1 MKKLVLALVCLVSVA
16 FFASCNREVG
26 DPTIQ
31 VYTEEGCVV
40 DGANVDIN
48 TPVLFG
54 FKVASDAISGKELKS
69 LVISVDGDQRVSVDL
84 TGMTSYTFIDT
95 ITYGLDRDGILLG
108 QSTISAILT
117 DGNNRTATAN
127 ITLNVYNP
135 AQPLVTKDFEWNRHG
150 GAAATGLAEFGLEW
164 TSNAK
169 EIYAGI
175 KPVEGAMLCSFNSD
189 VWETTTN
196 EAEKAALFSEAVK
209 YCPY

>member
-16 FFASCNREVG
+16 FFASCKNEVG

-40 DGANVDIN
+40 DGANVDID
-48 TPVLFG
+48 TPIPYG

-135 AQPLVTKDFEWNRHG
+135 AQPLVTKDFEWIRHG
-150 GAAATGLAEFGLEW
+150 GVVATGLDEFGLYWNYNGPRE
-164 TSNAK
+164 N
-169 EIYAGI
+169 
-175 KPVEGAMLCSFNSD
+175 
-189 VWETTTN
+189 
-196 EAEKAALFSEAVK
+196 
-209 YCPY
+209 